1 MLPLFDNLRN
11 VTLAAVMVRMLL
23 AVLCGGLIGVERTYK
38 RRPAGFRTHILIC
51 LGASMT
57 TLTSQ
62 YLYLNMHY
70 FTDMARLGAQVIAG
84 IGFIGAGTII
94 VTKRHRVK
102 GLTTAAGLWLTA
114 IIGLCCGAGFYEGAI
129 MATLLDLIAELW
141 FSKLEYR
148 MLADSREITLYVG
161 YQAKESLDALVRYFQ
176 TVNVRITDME
186 ITRNNDEQK
195 TPCVVLT
202 LQMNPTVSLDGVI
215 RGIYHLPGISS
226 VEEL

>member
-1 MLPLFDNLRN
+1 MLHFLDPFRDF
-11 VTLAAVMVRMLL
+11 TLASVALRMLL
-23 AVLCGGLIGVERTYK
+23 TVLCGGLIGIERAFK
-38 RRPAGFRTHILIC
+38 RRGAGFRTHILIC
-51 LGASMT
+51 LGAAMT
-57 TLTSQ
+57 TMTS
-62 YLYLNMHY
+62 LYLVLVMHY
-70 FTDMARLGAQVIAG
+70 YTDLARLGAQVIAG

-94 VTKRHRVK
+94 VTRRHRVK

-129 MATLLDLIAELW
+129 TATLLDLIAELW

-195 TPCVVLT
+195 KPCVVLT